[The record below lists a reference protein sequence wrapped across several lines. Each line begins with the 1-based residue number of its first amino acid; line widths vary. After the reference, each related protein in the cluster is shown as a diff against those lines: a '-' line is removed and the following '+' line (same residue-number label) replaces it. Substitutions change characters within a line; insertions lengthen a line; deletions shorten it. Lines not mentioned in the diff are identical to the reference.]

1 MVYYNGG
8 IMARNTNVLSQR
20 RATGVMAQA
29 KFDGTRYQLAHN
41 LENGGVPVQP
51 SLSNGGGERYTYLR
65 SGDINKC

>member
-1 MVYYNGG
+1 MVYDNGG

-29 KFDGTRYQLAHN
+29 KFDGTRYQLARN

-51 SLSNGGGERYTYLR
+51 SLSQMEGENVTH
-65 SGDINKC
+65 I